1 MAKPSFI
8 ESLESRLLL
17 TAAPA
22 DPAQVRPPHLPDARL
37 NAAEPAAPLV
47 TRAMSSDS
55 SVRAAVVFF
64 PMRRAWFVPP
74 APAAPPAPA
83 PAANTEGVTASVAA
97 ALVTASPVAPP
108 ATATQVAVQ
117 PTSTAREVADESA
130 AAPAAAAS
138 DSRPVTNTP
147 AAPAGDAAAADA
159 AAYIFSRRRVVLVS
173 APYEG
178 PATSAERLSLELIRS
193 PQLPQPSNH
202 AITHSGTIDA
212 PPQVALAMAPI
223 EGPNLDSARAE
234 GTVADIGDATPS
246 LASLDPATALL
257 SLNSLRSQA
266 AALAATLTVAAASLY
281 YHLRTR
287 RVESAA
293 ADEEIKPVVLPC
305 RPRGR

>member
-22 DPAQVRPPHLPDARL
+22 DPPQVRPPHLADAHL
-37 NAAEPAAPLV
+37 NAAEPVAPAV
-47 TRAMSSDS
+47 MRAISSDS
-55 SVRAAVVFF
+55 SIGDAAVVFF
-64 PMRRAWFVPP
+64 PMRRALFVAP

-83 PAANTEGVTASVAA
+83 PAANAESVAA
-97 ALVTASPVAPP
+97 SAAAATASPVTPP
-108 ATATQVAVQ
+108 TNTQATAQ

-138 DSRPVTNTP
+138 DSRPVTDTP

-178 PATSAERLSLELIRS
+178 PATSAERLSLELMRS
-193 PQLPQPSNH
+193 PQLPQPSKH

-246 LASLDPATALL
+246 LASLDPATVLL

-266 AALAATLTVAAASLY
+266 AALSATLTVAAASLY

-287 RVESAA
+287 RLESAA
-293 ADEEIKPVVLPC
+293 ADEEIKPVVLPY